1 MGKRK
6 PKPKQKTIWSATQIK
21 EHLETKFN
29 AKNDKFWQWFFSE
42 APWGETNLL
51 DLGDP
56 EFYEFKDKKVN
67 EYFAILKDEFYDKN
81 NEEMEI
87 ENDL

>member
-1 MGKRK
+1 MKKRK
-6 PKPKQKTIWSATQIK
+6 FKPKQKPIWSATQIK

-56 EFYEFKDKKVN
+56 EGCPCPYKGVGD
-67 EYFAILKDEFYDKN
+67 YFTILKDEFYDKN
-81 NEEMEI
+81 NEEIEI